1 MLCTRRTTSCSGSL
15 RLRTAKA
22 TVKSCGELCRTLWA
36 NTKKSELLW
45 CATARR
51 QHQLSRCPYRIGP
64 DTIIPSTAVRD
75 LGIYFDSDLSMKS
88 EDACPTVCH
97 RLLCSPASATQ
108 HSTSCSVVCLSVAG
122 CALVLSRLDYGNAS
136 RLACLTVSSPF
147 STRQFGRSIAGLRRS
162 EHIQTLS
169 PIFTVFEHPS
179 ASSHRLPSSSWH
191 CTSVGLP
198 VGSAAVRR
206 RSADETPR
214 SPALV
219 DFQSS

>member
-162 EHIQTLS
+162 EHITDALAN
-169 PIFTVFEHPS
+169 F
-179 ASSHRLPSSSWH
+179 H
-191 CTSVGLP
+191 CL
-198 VGSAAVRR
+198 
-206 RSADETPR
+206 
-214 SPALV
+214 
-219 DFQSS
+219 